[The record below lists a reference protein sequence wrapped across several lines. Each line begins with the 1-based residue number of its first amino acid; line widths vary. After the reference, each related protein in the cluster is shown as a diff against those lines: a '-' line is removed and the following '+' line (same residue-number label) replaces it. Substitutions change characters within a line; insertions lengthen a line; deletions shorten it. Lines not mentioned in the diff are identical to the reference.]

1 MHKRSSENVVL
12 FLQILAW
19 PLFFQPALV
28 VVVLNQNWSSY
39 EKIQFMKSRP
49 FPWPKTLYSSL
60 SSMGEKSKLL
70 SRVAKAL
77 YSVAT
82 DDFFVVMPLD
92 TFPQV
97 FDAAAELN
105 GPPFCYTTVV
115 LPVPGPL
122 QKLHG
127 LLSSLLGFLGQL
139 CLALV
144 NLLACSLRSTDCL
157 HLCVLGIF
165 LVLCL

>member
-1 MHKRSSENVVL
+1 MRKFSLRN
-12 FLQILAW
+12 
-19 PLFFQPALV
+19 PD
-28 VVVLNQNWSSY
+28 
-39 EKIQFMKSRP
+39 P
-49 FPWPKTLYSSL
+49 FPGLKPFTSSL

-70 SRVAKAL
+70 SRIAKAL

-97 FDAAAELN
+97 FDAAPELN

-165 LVLCL
+165 LVLCS